1 MYALK
6 NQAMIKVN
14 NLQTR
19 HLLQLKI
26 TIIKKMAMIKGEVL
40 NKLKKKRMMNKRS
53 QEIKCHILGCTKVFN
68 GITPWT
74 TSLVTLQRE

>member
-1 MYALK
+1 MYVLK
-6 NQAMIKVN
+6 NQAMIKAN

-19 HLLQLKI
+19 HLLQLKT
-26 TIIKKMAMIKGEVL
+26 TIIKKMAMIKGEVS
-40 NKLKKKRMMNKRS
+40 NKMKKKRMTNKRS

-68 GITPWT
+68 GITLWT